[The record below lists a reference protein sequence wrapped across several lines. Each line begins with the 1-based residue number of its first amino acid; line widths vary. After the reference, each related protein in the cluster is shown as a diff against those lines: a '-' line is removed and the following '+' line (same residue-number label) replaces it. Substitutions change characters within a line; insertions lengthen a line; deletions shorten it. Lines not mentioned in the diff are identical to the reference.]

1 MKKLI
6 TLALAS
12 LCVSAFA
19 GTNADA
25 GATAVVTS
33 NPTSTSSSQSAA
45 TNAGNSQTTV
55 FNSPANTTST
65 VTSTSTATVN
75 QNVSGSTSTS
85 NVNVNSISGTTT
97 QNNVISGGTDSS
109 ERVWGTQ
116 TIKNTPSVN
125 GPPLVSSND
134 TCMGSASGSA
144 NVPGFGL
151 SLGKTYTDSNCVML
165 KNARELWNMGMKGA
179 AMARMCMDA
188 ENREA
193 LEMTGFTC
201 PQTLRARGQA
211 YNSASLTTTTTTTA
225 AEPQASGTEYTG
237 NDPIVRRR
245 LGLPV
250 KE

>member
-1 MKKLI
+1 MKNI
-6 TLALAS
+6 LALAIC
-12 LCVSAFA
+12 LLAGSAFA
-19 GTNADA
+19 AD
-25 GATAVVTS
+25 VD
-33 NPTSTSSSQSAA
+33 TSTSRAGPVQSQNVNKSTADA
-45 TNAGNSQTTV
+45 NANNTGNSQNITFT
-55 FNSPANTTST
+55 SPPVTTST
-65 VTSTSTATVN
+65 VT
-75 QNVSGSTSTS
+75 QN
-85 NVNVNSISGTTT
+85 ISGTQTV
-97 QNNVISGGTDSS
+97 NNNQTISGGTNSS
-109 ERVWGTQ
+109 VDEHVHGTQ
-116 TIKNTPSVN
+116 TIRNVPSVS
-125 GPPLVSSND
+125 GPNLVSSND

-165 KNARELWNMGMKGA
+165 KNSRELWNMGMKAA

-211 YNSASLTTTTTTTA
+211 YNSAGAIVTTTTVQA
-225 AEPQASGTEYTG
+225 APQPNSNEYTG